1 RHWKESRSSA
11 PHAGE
16 GRDRFRRRFWS
27 DARYWIYRPRHGGA
41 LSLRDHGGGG
51 SKVGVRSS
59 EAGHGMITM
68 RLSFDLIVALATMV
82 LISALLAWASV
93 RVAIR
98 RPKWQSSLLAL
109 FAVVVLI

>member
-1 RHWKESRSSA
+1 
-11 PHAGE
+11 
-16 GRDRFRRRFWS
+16 
-27 DARYWIYRPRHGGA
+27 
-41 LSLRDHGGGG
+41 
-51 SKVGVRSS
+51 
-59 EAGHGMITM
+59 MITM

-109 FAVVVLI
+109 FAVGSDIAAWVMTGAIAVLLGAMCTLEAQAK